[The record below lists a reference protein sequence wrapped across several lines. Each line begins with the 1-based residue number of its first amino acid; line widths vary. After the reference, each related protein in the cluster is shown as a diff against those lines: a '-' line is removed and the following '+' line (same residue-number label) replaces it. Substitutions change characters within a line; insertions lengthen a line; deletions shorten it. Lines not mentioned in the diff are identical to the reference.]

1 MGLLQGP
8 RLMAWTTKS
17 PILENHWVPWGCM
30 AHFGSVK
37 TFDLYTENEKIQIY
51 FSFFYRINNVCKYSS
66 KVILIFW
73 EWRQRL
79 KIFLDYKVIFQKKNS
94 EITTRC
100 CLSGLIS
107 SWWVSRG
114 PHGNCHKRA
123 KKCNLR
129 KKKHFKVLFWSNFN
143 KIKYFTYL
151 RKHLYIL
158 QQWEAKS
165 KCLSYPIF
173 PLLFIDANWSIQM
186 YRKYNVTTIVFPN
199 LMILCWLKRHI
210 SKHPLYPFDWQYS
223 FTSIFIKKGVS
234 TCISFV

>member
-1 MGLLQGP
+1 
-8 RLMAWTTKS
+8 MATATREQKS
-17 PILENHWVPWGCM
+17 
-30 AHFGSVK
+30 A
-37 TFDLYTENEKIQIY
+37 TFE
-51 FSFFYRINNVCKYSS
+51 
-66 KVILIFW
+66 
-73 EWRQRL
+73 
-79 KIFLDYKVIFQKKNS
+79 
-94 EITTRC
+94 
-100 CLSGLIS
+100 
-107 SWWVSRG
+107 
-114 PHGNCHKRA
+114 
-123 KKCNLR
+123 

-223 FTSIFIKKGVS
+223 FTSIFIKKKALALVS
-234 TCISFV
+234 HLYKSFYYMDNVSSTYFLVRCEQRYYNEDMRQSPCSSNLLFCVLCMS